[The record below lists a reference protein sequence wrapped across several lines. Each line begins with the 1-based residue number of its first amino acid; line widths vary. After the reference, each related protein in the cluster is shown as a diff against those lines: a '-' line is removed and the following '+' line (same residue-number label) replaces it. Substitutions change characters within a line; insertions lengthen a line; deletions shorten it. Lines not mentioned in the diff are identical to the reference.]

1 MRWARRARQ
10 SGEARLIRWCA
21 PIVPRLPRGVVLV
34 LARLIGFLAYY
45 LAHTDRRIAAA
56 NLAVAFG
63 ASLSRADR
71 RRITLASFQHFSL
84 LLLDVFWFSRD
95 TVARVKA
102 YFRPGDGWRFYRDTA
117 PSIAVTGHIGNWEML
132 GLGTA
137 VLGYPLTTVA
147 MPLQNPYANE
157 VINAIRGAVGMTI
170 VPRTGAVRVLLRAMR
185 DRKARVALL
194 MDQNTPPHEGG
205 AFEKFFGLEAPI
217 SLAIELL
224 RRHTG
229 APVIVGW
236 CVPDKRGVYY
246 IHSLPPFPEDGVE
259 MTPRE
264 VTLEV
269 IARLERAIRQHPE
282 FWLWSYRRWRLIP
295 PDGDPAR
302 YPFYARPY
310 RIRKERKR

>member
-10 SGEARLIRWCA
+10 LGEAQLIRWLA
-21 PIVPRLPRGVVLV
+21 PVVPRLPRRAVLA
-34 LARLIGFLAYY
+34 LARLIGAGAYC
-45 LAHTDRRIAAA
+45 LAHTDRRIADA
-56 NLAVAFG
+56 NLTIAFG
-63 ASLSRADR
+63 DTLSARDR
-71 RRITLASFQHFSL
+71 RRITLASFRHFAL
-84 LLLDVFWFSRD
+84 LMLDIFWFSRD
-95 TVARVKA
+95 TLARVQA
-102 YFRPGDGWRFYRDTA
+102 YFRPGDGWRYYRDTA

-132 GLGTA
+132 GMGTA

-147 MPLQNPYANE
+147 MPLQNIYANK
-157 VINAIRGAVGMTI
+157 VINEIRSDVGMTI

-185 DRKARVALL
+185 NREARVALL

-224 RRHTG
+224 RRHTD
-229 APVIVGW
+229 AKVIVGW
-236 CVPDKRGVYY
+236 CVPNEQGIYH
-246 IHSLPPFPEDGVE
+246 IHCLPPFPEDGAV

-269 IARLERAIRQHPE
+269 IARLETAIRQHPE

-295 PDGDPAR
+295 PDGDPAK
-302 YPFYARPY
+302 YPFYAHRY